1 MEVHEMRKVRSVGA
15 GSLALQ
21 QASVHHAMA
30 YICECGEK
38 WVFTRDEVDTKEA
51 HNRACVCGRTGAEK
65 DLKARITLAKE
76 GLDVSLEIRLGAV
89 ERLQQADRRCKRNSC
104 WNQALSDKT
113 QKPHK
118 REDRKDCRSQQT
130 EKAEIEQNPNHKYA

>member
-21 QASVHHAMA
+21 QASVHHAIA

-51 HNRACVCGRTGAEK
+51 HNRACVCGRTIVIQRGVVYSTGDPRPGFRK
-65 DLKARITLAKE
+65 RIA
-76 GLDVSLEIRLGAV
+76 
-89 ERLQQADRRCKRNSC
+89 
-104 WNQALSDKT
+104 
-113 QKPHK
+113 
-118 REDRKDCRSQQT
+118 
-130 EKAEIEQNPNHKYA
+130 